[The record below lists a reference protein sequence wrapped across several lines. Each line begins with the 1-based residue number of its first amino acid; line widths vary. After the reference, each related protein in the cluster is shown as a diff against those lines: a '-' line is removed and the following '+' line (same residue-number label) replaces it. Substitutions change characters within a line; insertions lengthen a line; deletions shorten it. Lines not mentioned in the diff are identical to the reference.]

1 MMAAPLIGGNDLR
14 DMSDEIRD
22 ILTNEE
28 VIAVDQDPLGVQ
40 GRIVLDRG
48 YGAQVWAKPLAD
60 GSVAVALFN
69 QRDSEMDGSVSWHEI
84 GLEPGPAL
92 VRDLWTEEE
101 FEHLDGGTIA
111 TRLRRKMP
119 GHGVVMLRVTPIRD

>member
-1 MMAAPLIGGNDLR
+1 
-14 DMSDEIRD
+14 MSDEIRE

-40 GRIVLDRG
+40 GKVVLDRG

-69 QRDSEMDGSVSWHEI
+69 QREGEMEGSISWHEI
-84 GLEPGPAL
+84 GLDPGPAT
-92 VRDLWTEEE
+92 VRDLWAHEELQ
-101 FEHLDGGTIA
+101 HMDDGTYA
-111 TRLRRKMP
+111 TRLRRSVP
-119 GHGVVMLRVTPIRD
+119 GHGVVMLRVTPTGG